1 MNPFIAL
8 DPEFSTRF
16 VMTLAHFL
24 WQGAVIGIGALALG
38 TVFRRASARLRYGI
52 FMAALLGMALCPP
65 VTFLMIEPGAMPA
78 PSTELA
84 MGPIDSGIGAADHA
98 GDGTYRTDG
107 TYGTD
112 RSDQS
117 DRSESVLVASTEAD
131 TGLETSAPQAN
142 PGAAGL
148 EFATAPPT
156 AADWRAYTPYLI
168 LAYLAGVLVM
178 LARLGLGLAGG
189 GSLRKRA
196 DPISDSA
203 VLEAVRRHAQLLK
216 LRAVPVVAYCQ
227 RVAVPTVVGVVRP
240 MILLPASL
248 ATGMPPLQVELLL
261 LHELTH
267 IRRYDHV
274 LNILQ
279 RIIEA
284 ALFFQPAVWY
294 VSHRIR
300 VEREHCCDDLVI
312 ALGGERH
319 AYAESLISAAALA
332 SGMRLSPAALAAT
345 GKPSQLRKRIHR
357 LLEEPAPPVRLVR
370 GGWVL
375 TALAIVALVAG
386 ATQFSG
392 PMVETPVVGD
402 LIELD
407 QVTAPAEF
415 GSEPAE
421 TIQVAEAAKSEPEEA
436 SEPQAAQNEPSSNT
450 PLSEQESNAKAMEL
464 FAQTQDPDW
473 WLRKVAVQQLGELP
487 HSTGIVQS
495 LIGMLKDEDARVQA
509 AAAEALAK
517 QGDPQAVKHLVAA
530 LKEESEVREAAAEA
544 LTHFKREE
552 VMPLLTLAARDE
564 DMTVRLGAV
573 LGLGKQNT
581 SEAAAILLGLLP
593 EFYDEDPSR
602 RGPMP
607 PRPPVRPRS
616 SRSLPVNPAELRP
629 TGAAVA
635 EALSAMDPAIA
646 RPALLEAA
654 TSSDWRTL
662 MQTALVIGASDMRD
676 QPGLQNALLGM
687 LQHERKDVRAAAA
700 QVVSEAVKARVAAG
714 ESASPEVLT
723 ALEPLLRD
731 PNRAITWIAADAL
744 RGGGWQPSS
753 TEERAWFL
761 VAIGQGREASALG
774 PVALEPFVHAL
785 NADSSPAFDQQGEE
799 TNPPRDIVQW
809 LSELDDPGKVEPLIS
824 VLTRFGDD
832 TTREIAFVLGSTG
845 DPRAFEPLAGL
856 LGHLNADV
864 QGSAVWALGELN
876 DPRAVEPLIAMLDHP
891 NENVR
896 EQAIKALGEIGDP
909 RAADA
914 VRPFLENE
922 DGLDLEAAKALGAFK
937 DAESAPRIAKLY
949 REMHPDSDINHTL
962 VDALVSIDGSF
973 AEQTFKEILKGD
985 SSEKKRAQAAEA
997 LGDLR
1002 SVEAIPLLREA
1013 IIFDTNDEVKKA
1025 AIEALGNIGGEEAAR
1040 ALATLQDVQDVRT
1053 RNLYYQYAN
1062 DIANSFSAV
1071 DNQISSDALAKL
1083 YQDFQTE
1090 PYIAPAH
1097 LTAATTLAKRG
1108 DPRGRT
1114 MLQELQNIPETRIAA
1129 TNALQE
1135 LAQQSG
1141 PESEAATPAGAADRT
1156 DQTDQTD
1163 QTDRTD
1169 QSDQS
1174 AAKSEPVAQ
1183 LPGPRL
1189 QFRWVVEGE
1198 DAVGKTVL
1206 PAPTEDEPD
1215 RTLVVGD
1222 DVVFYEGDVA
1232 SAITKKEPNR
1242 DAYAVFFVTT
1252 EDGEKRLWNATEQN
1266 QGKRLAII
1274 FDGRVLS
1281 APVVQSAIG
1290 KSGQI
1295 TGDLT
1300 EEEAEVIAGAI
1311 NDALDGDEA
1320 ESMPKPILYDKLR
1333 RKDAE
1338 PLHTREQVVPE
1349 VVEPR

>member
-1 MNPFIAL
+1 MNPIVAL
-8 DPEFSTRF
+8 NPEFSARF

-24 WQGAVIGIGALALG
+24 WQGAAIGIFAIALG
-38 TVFRRASARLRYGI
+38 AVLRRASARLRYGI
-52 FMAALLGMALCPP
+52 FLIALSGMALCPP
-65 VTFLMIEPGAMPA
+65 VTFLMIESGAMPT
-78 PSTELA
+78 PNPELA
-84 MGPIDSGIGAADHA
+84 MGPIDLGMGAADHE
-98 GDGTYRTDG
+98 GYRTYRTDG
-107 TYGTD
+107 KDRTD
-112 RSDQS
+112 RSDPSDQS
-117 DRSESVLVASTEAD
+117 DRSDAAMAASIEAD
-131 TGLETSAPQAN
+131 TNFEATAPQAN
-142 PGAAGL
+142 PEPANL

-156 AADWRAYTPYLI
+156 AANWRDYTPYLI
-168 LAYLAGVLVM
+168 LAYLAGVVVM

-196 DPISDSA
+196 ERISDNA
-203 VLEAVRRHAQLLK
+203 ILEAVRRHAQLLK
-216 LRAVPVVAYCQ
+216 LRAVPVVAYCH
-227 RVAVPTVVGVVRP
+227 RVAVPTVVGVIRP

-261 LHELTH
+261 LHELAH
-267 IRRYDHV
+267 IRRYDHAV
-274 LNILQ
+274 NILQ
-279 RIIEA
+279 RVIEA
-284 ALFFQPAVWY
+284 ALFFHPAVWY

-319 AYAESLISAAALA
+319 AYAESLIGAAALA

-392 PMVETPVVGD
+392 PTSETPVIENLIKARATED
-402 LIELD
+402 LAI
-407 QVTAPAEF
+407 VP
-415 GSEPAE
+415 EPVE
-421 TIQVAEAAKSEPEEA
+421 TLQVAEAPKSESEDA
-436 SEPQAAQNEPSSNT
+436 SEPDVAQSDPPSSA
-450 PLSEQESNAKAMEL
+450 PLSEQESNAKAMDL
-464 FAQTQDPDW
+464 YVQTQDPDW

-530 LKEESEVREAAAEA
+530 LKEESEVRDAAAEA
-544 LTHFKREE
+544 LTHFKHED

-564 DMTVRLGAV
+564 DMTVRLGAI

-581 SEAAAILLGLLP
+581 AEAAEILVGLLP

-607 PRPPVRPRS
+607 PRPPVR
-616 SRSLPVNPAELRP
+616 SRSNRLPVNPAELRP

-676 QPGLQNALLGM
+676 ESDLQNALLGM
-687 LQHERKDVRAAAA
+687 LKHERKDVRAAAA
-700 QVVSEAVKARVAAG
+700 QVLSEAVKARVAAG
-714 ESASPEVLT
+714 ESASPEVLA

-744 RGGGWQPSS
+744 RGSGWQPSS

-761 VAIGQGREASALG
+761 VAIGQGQEASSLG
-774 PVALEPFVHAL
+774 SVALEPFLHAL
-785 NADSSPAFDQQGEE
+785 NADSSPAFDQQGKE

-824 VLTRFGDD
+824 VLTRFGDN
-832 TTREIAFVLGSTG
+832 TTMEVASVLGTTG

-864 QGSAVWALGELN
+864 QGSALWALGKLN

-914 VRPFLENE
+914 VRPLLENE
-922 DGLDLEAAKALGAFK
+922 DGLVVEAAKALGAFK
-937 DAESAPRIAKLY
+937 DAKSAPRIAELY
-949 REMHPDSDINHTL
+949 RETNPDSGNNDTYVN
-962 VDALVSIDGSF
+962 ALVSIDGNL
-973 AEQTFKEILKGD
+973 AEQTFMEILKGNP
-985 SSEKKRAQAAEA
+985 SENKRWQSAKA
-997 LGDLR
+997 LGELR
-1002 SVEAIPLLREA
+1002 STEAIPLLREA
-1013 IIFDTNDEVKKA
+1013 ILFDTNDKAKRA
-1025 AIEALGNIGGEEAAR
+1025 AIGALGNIGGDEAAR
-1040 ALATLQDVQDVRT
+1040 ALTTLQEMQDWRT
-1053 RNLYYQYAN
+1053 RNLYLEYAD
-1062 DIANSFSAV
+1062 DIATAFSAM
-1071 DNQISSDALAKL
+1071 DDQISSDPLARL
-1083 YQDFQTE
+1083 YRDCEKEQ
-1090 PYIAPAH
+1090 YRLPAR

-1108 DPRGRT
+1108 DPRGKT

-1135 LAQQSG
+1135 MAQQSG
-1141 PESEAATPAGAADRT
+1141 PEADTATPAGAADRT
-1156 DQTDQTD
+1156 DQTD
-1163 QTDRTD
+1163 RTD

-1174 AAKSEPVAQ
+1174 TSETQPTTQ
-1183 LPGPRL
+1183 LLGPRL

-1206 PAPTEDEPD
+1206 PAPTEEEPD

-1222 DVVFYEGDVA
+1222 DVVFYERDVQ
-1232 SAITKKEPNR
+1232 SAITKKDPNG

-1311 NDALDGDEA
+1311 NDALGDDEG
-1320 ESMPKPILYDKLR
+1320 ESMPKPILYDKLQPR
-1333 RKDAE
+1333 EAE
-1338 PLHTREQVVPE
+1338 PLNVRERIAPE